1 MVDASPTMT
10 AARLSRV
17 IAARTGVPQGSFALY
32 YRSRPIYGT
41 LTESG
46 VASGSTIEL
55 KSRGRGGGS
64 EPPATSSRQVEI
76 EPNAAEPP
84 ATSSSQVEIERNAAG
99 IEKSMSVTSKVMY
112 GYDRDGDGKFSRDE
126 VHAMAADFMKE
137 KKTRRLATKA
147 AIAMG
152 VVILLVVG
160 LNAGLTAA
168 IVYLSKDV
176 QVKNGRLTDPATGKP
191 LQVDSASMTVASDG
205 TLRDRTSNMA
215 ISTASALQEHGIDS
229 RLPDEA
235 WQELK
240 YIDVRN
246 DKGGSVHLFIQAF
259 TRIPSTNALHG
270 SFVQLHSTIGIIT
283 LDGDVMTFSDSSS
296 TGVFSAAQ
304 FEVTGSGRRLAGII
318 YLIGFFNH
326 IPSFDAWNTT
336 YDTPP
341 LIPSIF
347 YANASLLYACAY
359 GSSNLC
365 DNVDVPARALTVLD
379 NKVWAL
385 SKVEMW
391 ADLNAGI
398 GKEVYS
404 LLAGYKTVSNPITPT
419 HLP

>member
-1 MVDASPTMT
+1 MP
-10 AARLSRV
+10 
-17 IAARTGVPQGSFALY
+17 
-32 YRSRPIYGT
+32 
-41 LTESG
+41 E
-46 VASGSTIEL
+46 
-55 KSRGRGGGS
+55 
-64 EPPATSSRQVEI
+64 VEI
-76 EPNAAEPP
+76 ETSAPKKTVP
-84 ATSSSQVEIERNAAG
+84 AGVARGPTAMMR
-99 IEKSMSVTSKVMY
+99 

-152 VVILLVVG
+152 VIILLVVG

-168 IVYLSKDV
+168 IVFLSKDV
-176 QVKNGRLTDPATGKP
+176 KVTNGKLTDPDTGKP
-191 LQVDSASMTVASDG
+191 LQVDSASTIVASDG
-205 TLRDRTSNMA
+205 TLRDRTSNVA
-215 ISTASALQEHGIDS
+215 ISTASALQQHGIDS
-229 RLPDEA
+229 RLPDKA

-246 DKGGSVHLFIQAF
+246 DNGGSVHLFIQAF
-259 TRIPSTNALHG
+259 TRIPSSNALHG
-270 SFVQLHSTIGIIT
+270 SYVKLHSTIGIIT
-283 LDGDVMTFSDSSS
+283 LDGDVMTFSDSAS
-296 TGVFSAAQ
+296 TGVFAAAQ
-304 FEVTGSGRRLAGII
+304 FEVTRSGRRLAGII
-318 YLIGFFNH
+318 YLIGFFNQ

-359 GSSNLC
+359 GRSNLC
-365 DNVDVPARALTVLD
+365 DNADVPARALTVID

-391 ADLNAGI
+391 ADLNAGV

-404 LLAGYKTVSNPITPT
+404 LLAGCETVSNPSANPT
-419 HLP
+419 SLTLTLHLSIFLTLTL